1 MLVLGLLAL
10 GLAPMSAREAPLGS
24 CLAARAAPSPGCAG
38 SREQLLCVQGWPE
51 GSQAAYTVNV
61 TVLLPDGF
69 YSNEEKACVP
79 ESRTRL
85 QANYRR
91 VGPAILAGLE
101 QAHARGWLNHINFN
115 IEFRDTFCDNSLAP
129 KVGVL
134 T

>member
-1 MLVLGLLAL
+1 MLAL
-10 GLAPMSAREAPLGS
+10 ALALAPLSARDAPLGS
-24 CLAARAAPSPGCAG
+24 CLAPRASPSPGCGG

-51 GSQAAYTVNV
+51 GSRAAHTVNV

-79 ESRTRL
+79 ESRTQL

-101 QAHARGWLNHINFN
+101 EARARGWLKDVNFN